1 MSSLRPIDVLR
12 EALGEELLAG
22 QVAVV
27 LAPPGVGK
35 TAILVHVALAA
46 MQEATPVLHVA
57 VGETVDHVRSH
68 YEQAYA
74 PLNLG
79 PSQRA
84 QLERHRMVH
93 CHKGGFEVGKLRA
106 HLELLKNAG
115 AFAPGLIV
123 VDGLDEE
130 TVRSAAPEL
139 ATLASDLEVPLW
151 VTMRLLTDT
160 IPDEIRAA
168 GTVGLRL
175 TPKGGAVHLSV
186 LRNGVE
192 TALDLV
198 LTANAVLIAAS
209 RLGEASAT
217 LSPDQVTL
225 YSSGAKGAETC
236 FGELAAKHGLAEI
249 NFTFPGHRA
258 NRTVHAV
265 ELSEREMEAGNVS
278 MEDVSR
284 RLSRTYSTEGTLIRK
299 ILQTLWHVVSQTQ
312 KVFVVGFIQPDD
324 TVTGGTGWSV
334 ELARMWGK
342 DLWVYDCERNGWFTW
357 TDGAWVAGVPV
368 IDAYHVAGT
377 GTRKM
382 TPEAEQAL
390 AELFERSFG
399 S

>member
-1 MSSLRPIDVLR
+1 MTSPRPIDVLR

-68 YEQAYA
+68 YDQALN

-79 PSQRA
+79 PSKRA

-93 CHKGGFEVGKLRA
+93 CHKGGFEVDKLRA

-123 VDGLDEE
+123 VDGLDEQ
-130 TVRSAAPEL
+130 TVRTAAPDL
-139 ATLASDLEVPLW
+139 ATLAHDLEVPLW

-160 IPDEIRAA
+160 IPAEIRAA

-175 TPKGGAVHLSV
+175 TPRGGAVHLSV
-186 LRNGVE
+186 LRDGGE
-192 TALDLV
+192 TTLDLA
-198 LTANAVLIAAS
+198 LTSDAVLIAAS
-209 RLGEASAT
+209 RLGEATAT
-217 LSPDQVTL
+217 IRPNQVTL
-225 YSSGAKGAETC
+225 YSGGAKGAETR
-236 FGELAAKHGLAEI
+236 FGELAEQHGLAEV

-258 NRTVHAV
+258 NRTLHAV
-265 ELSEREMEAGNVS
+265 ELSEREMESGNVS
-278 MEDVSR
+278 MADVSQ

-299 ILQTLWHVVSQTQ
+299 ILQTLWHVVSRAQ

-342 DLWVYDCERNGWFTW
+342 DLWVYDCDRTGWFTW
-357 TDGAWVAGVPV
+357 SGDAWVAGEPV
-368 IDAYHVAGT
+368 IDAYHIAGT

-382 TPEAEQAL
+382 TPEADQAL
-390 AELFERSFG
+390 AELFERSF